1 MPRIS
6 VNRFG
11 GEWTEQKLK
20 ILENYLDEFTKALK
34 KQSFNLLYIDAFAGS
49 GKIELESIDSDDTD
63 QRNFIDGS
71 ANVALSIENKPFD
84 ELIFIEKDR
93 DKCVRL
99 EEMKKDWPNRN
110 VHIEQADANQFLR
123 NLQRNWQ
130 RYRGVLFLDP
140 FGAQVDWTTLESI
153 ANYKALDTWI
163 LFPTSTISRMLP
175 RSRLPGDISQTWS
188 TILTRVFGDESWKD
202 LYQMSDQMELFK
214 QSRGHER
221 ESGVDGLINI
231 YKSRLQE
238 LFGDRFLT
246 TTKSLK
252 NSNNSRLYEFMFCVG
267 SDQPSAIG
275 LATRI
280 ANHLLS
286 L

>member
-140 FGAQVDWTTLESI
+140 FGAQVD
-153 ANYKALDTWI
+153 
-163 LFPTSTISRMLP
+163 
-175 RSRLPGDISQTWS
+175 
-188 TILTRVFGDESWKD
+188 
-202 LYQMSDQMELFK
+202 
-214 QSRGHER
+214 
-221 ESGVDGLINI
+221 
-231 YKSRLQE
+231 
-238 LFGDRFLT
+238 
-246 TTKSLK
+246 
-252 NSNNSRLYEFMFCVG
+252 
-267 SDQPSAIG
+267 
-275 LATRI
+275 
-280 ANHLLS
+280 
-286 L
+286 